1 MSGSKEELLEL
12 LKNHIDESNKKH
24 DRTYSKLEQQDS
36 TLSTILI
43 QAQKTNGR
51 VLSLE
56 GSREEMKNSLKD
68 QDQVIKSHSRTIWGV
83 SAVISAFMFI
93 GGFFYKLKEYVE
105 ISSKSSAF
113 FVSIRNVGTF
123 FFLWNACFTSN
134 VFYFNSCQWW
144 LGLD

>member
-93 GGFFYKLKEYVE
+93 GGFFYKTTTDNLKYELKEELYQGLE
-105 ISSKSSAF
+105 TLLDER
-113 FVSIRNVGTF
+113 VSGVYLER
-123 FFLWNACFTSN
+123 
-134 VFYFNSCQWW
+134 
-144 LGLD
+144 

>member
-1 MSGSKEELLEL
+1 MTVSRDELLEL

-36 TLSTILI
+36 ILSTILV

-56 GSREEMKNSLKD
+56 GSREEMKGVIKEHD
-68 QDQVIKSHSRTIWGV
+68 ETIKSHAKTIWGV

-93 GGFFYKLKEYVE
+93 GGFFYKTTTDNLKYELKEELYQSIE
-105 ISSKSSAF
+105 TLLDEH
-113 FVSIRNVGTF
+113 VSGVYLER
-123 FFLWNACFTSN
+123 
-134 VFYFNSCQWW
+134 
-144 LGLD
+144 

>member
-12 LKNHIDESNKKH
+12 LKNHIEESNKKH
-24 DRTYSKLEQQDS
+24 DRTYSKLEQQDG

-56 GSREEMKNSLKD
+56 ASREEMKNSLKD

-93 GGFFYKLKEYVE
+93 GGFFYKTTTDNLKYELKEELYQGFE
-105 ISSKSSAF
+105 ALLDER
-113 FVSIRNVGTF
+113 VSGV
-123 FFLWNACFTSN
+123 
-134 VFYFNSCQWW
+134 Y
-144 LGLD
+144 LDR